1 MFFRKPKPLMHFK
14 LKPICQNRT
23 FLELTEYAFTR
34 TDYVK
39 CSKWFNLMTHSFA
52 MKSLRVVIKSVLP
65 VKERVSVA
73 LENNNLLQVVSV
85 LLPV

>member
-1 MFFRKPKPLMHFK
+1 MHLK

-34 TDYVK
+34 IDYVK
-39 CSKWFNLMTHSFA
+39 CSKWFHLMTHSFA
-52 MKSLRVVIKSVLP
+52 MKSLHVVIKSVLP
-65 VKERVSVA
+65 VKERVSVS